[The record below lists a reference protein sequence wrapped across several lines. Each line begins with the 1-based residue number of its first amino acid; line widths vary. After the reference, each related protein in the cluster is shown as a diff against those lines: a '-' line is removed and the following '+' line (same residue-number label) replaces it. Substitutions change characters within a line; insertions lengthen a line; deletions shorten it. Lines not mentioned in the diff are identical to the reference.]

1 MNYDA
6 YIKAANRGDFQWEV
20 LESNDFG
27 LVQEETCTYKG
38 KSTCITVRMSG
49 DKEFEVEADW
59 LQNEPLYIVQYR
71 KSRKSARELAE
82 RIIRNDR
89 EGNWQKNLKYAA
101 S

>member
-1 MNYDA
+1 M
-6 YIKAANRGDFQWEV
+6 YIQRR
-20 LESNDFG
+20 
-27 LVQEETCTYKG
+27 
-38 KSTCITVRMSG
+38 STCITVRLSG
-49 DKEFEVEADW
+49 DNEFEVEADW

-89 EGNWQKNLKYAA
+89 EGDWQKNLKYAA